1 MIFSSTEVAL
11 KVLKLSHQQ
20 RVFHVHEDQF
30 EVMSYQ
36 CNQYPVHT
44 CTDKLGI

>member
-1 MIFSSTEVAL
+1 MSAEVAL

-20 RVFHVHEDQF
+20 REFHVHEDQF
-30 EVMSYQ
+30 QVMGHQ

-44 CTDKLGI
+44 CTDKLRI